1 MGTQIFSSLI
11 RDDLVERGCFLKFFD
26 SAGIHCCTW
35 LYVLYIQYAPHHS
48 ATAALCVT
56 SFILRRLRSSGRL
69 RGVLPHMI
77 LMVSHMRSFTLSLE
91 GAAQYQVYDRSDC
104 ILTLVSMITELL
116 EDGAVYRVF

>member
-1 MGTQIFSSLI
+1 MY
-11 RDDLVERGCFLKFFD
+11 CM
-26 SAGIHCCTW
+26 
-35 LYVLYIQYAPHHS
+35 YIQYAPHHS

-69 RGVLPHMI
+69 RGVPHMI
-77 LMVSHMRSFTLSLE
+77 LVVSHMRSFTLTLE
-91 GAAQYQVYDRSDC
+91 GTAQYQVYDRSDC